1 MPRIFPQAGRKLWK
15 NPPILLENG
24 LFLYSYVTSCPF
36 PLQSNGCFVILIF
49 SKVWKGEYAVKRV
62 FALCLAV
69 FLILTACMLSA
80 AAAPAAKQVFFDQA
94 EIRNPGAVRML
105 VDLGLIS
112 GYTDGSFRPAAPV
125 TREEIAKV
133 IARLCTDDPQA
144 ENLTAFADTAGSWG
158 NLYVCFCAERG
169 VITGDGQGSFRPKD
183 AVTARELAKMLL
195 VVLGE
200 DGTRYTGSGW
210 GERVDADAL
219 RLGIYNGFGGKL
231 DSAVSRDDACL
242 LIYNAMQCPAV
253 VNEKAT
259 GMMRYALDDLMNPK
273 TYMETRFGLVRYTGV
288 LEANECAD
296 LTMAGGKLAAGM
308 SKLAGHKEFAV
319 SSDLSL
325 LGRTVDIYMLNGEA
339 VGSPV
344 ASAGEIYYTFADA
357 QELKAVCDS
366 NSFTF
371 ADNCSYYSNFE
382 PATADILS
390 SLPENAKITV
400 IDHTGDLKF
409 DVVLVTSVRTATV
422 VSTDPLTISLGM
434 SERPAERYAQTDVFA
449 VGQSVLSC
457 EVRGVTYIRADS

>member
-1 MPRIFPQAGRKLWK
+1 M
-15 NPPILLENG
+15 
-24 LFLYSYVTSCPF
+24 
-36 PLQSNGCFVILIF
+36 
-49 SKVWKGEYAVKRV
+49 KRL
-62 FALCLAV
+62 FALCLAI
-69 FLILTACMLSA
+69 LILTACALPA
-80 AAAPAAKQVFFDQA
+80 AAAPAARQFFSDQA
-94 EIRNPGAVRML
+94 EIRDPGAVRML

-112 GYTDGSFRPAAPV
+112 GYTDGTFRPASPV

-133 IARLCTDDPQA
+133 IAKLCTDDPQA
-144 ENLTAFADTAGSWG
+144 ANLTVFSDTTGSWG
-158 NLYVCFCAERG
+158 NLYICYCAERG
-169 VITGDGQGSFRPKD
+169 VITGDGQGTFRPKD

-200 DGTRYTGSGW
+200 DSTRYTGSGW
-210 GERVDADAL
+210 SKRVDADAL
-219 RLGIYNGFGGKL
+219 RLGIYNGFGGQL
-231 DSAVSRDDACL
+231 DSAVSRGDACL

-253 VNEKAT
+253 INGKET
-259 GMMRYALDDLMNPK
+259 GVMRYALDELMNPK

-296 LTMAGGKLAAGM
+296 LTTAGGKLAAGM

-371 ADNCSYYSNFE
+371 A
-382 PATADILS
+382 
-390 SLPENAKITV
+390 EN
-400 IDHTGDLKF
+400 
-409 DVVLVTSVRTATV
+409 
-422 VSTDPLTISLGM
+422 
-434 SERPAERYAQTDVFA
+434 
-449 VGQSVLSC
+449 
-457 EVRGVTYIRADS
+457 

>member
-1 MPRIFPQAGRKLWK
+1 M
-15 NPPILLENG
+15 
-24 LFLYSYVTSCPF
+24 
-36 PLQSNGCFVILIF
+36 
-49 SKVWKGEYAVKRV
+49 KRL
-62 FALCLAV
+62 FALCLAI
-69 FLILTACMLSA
+69 LILTACALPA
-80 AAAPAAKQVFFDQA
+80 AAAPAAGQVFLDQA
-94 EIRNPGAVRML
+94 EIRDPGAVRML

-112 GYTDGSFRPAAPV
+112 GYTDGSFRPASPV
-125 TREEIAKV
+125 TREEIAKI
-133 IARLCTDDPQA
+133 IAKLCTDDPQA
-144 ENLTAFADTAGSWG
+144 ENLSVFTDTAGSWG
-158 NLYVCFCAERG
+158 NLYVCYCAERG
-169 VITGDGQGSFRPKD
+169 IITGDGQGLFRPKD

-200 DGTRYTGSGW
+200 DSTRYTGSGW
-210 GERVDADAL
+210 SERVDADAL
-219 RLGIYNGFGGKL
+219 RLGIYNGFSGQL
-231 DSAVSRDDACL
+231 DSAVSRGDACL

-253 VNEKAT
+253 INENAT
-259 GMMRYALDDLMNPK
+259 GVMRYALDELMNPK

-296 LTMAGGKLAAGM
+296 LTTAGGKLAEGM

-371 ADNCSYYSNFE
+371 ADGCSYYSNFE
-382 PATADILS
+382 PASADIMS
-390 SLPENAKITV
+390 NLPENAKITV

-409 DVVLVTSVRTATV
+409 DVVLVTSVRTAAV
-422 VSTDPLTISLGM
+422 VSTDPLTISLGTT
-434 SERPAERYAQTDVFA
+434 ERPAKRYAQTDVFA
-449 VGQSVLSC
+449 VGQNVLYC
-457 EVRGVTYIRADS
+457 EVRGTGYIRAE